1 MASIYFLH
9 RTLIVYRMASNWWV
23 EEWDFTFVLI
33 IAAIFFTLAF
43 GMFYCDREYRHNF
56 YFGGEMA
63 ADTKMTYNFRSK
75 LNQDIIRLSEVGNEN
90 TNYYLFVIYIKNVF
104 SIFYLFLFI

>member
-1 MASIYFLH
+1 
-9 RTLIVYRMASNWWV
+9 MASNWWV
-23 EEWDFTFVLI
+23 EEWDFTFVLV
-33 IAAIFFTLAF
+33 IAAIFFTLAL

-90 TNYYLFVIYIKNVF
+90 INYYLFVIKIYHSKYF
-104 SIFYLFLFI
+104 S

>member
-1 MASIYFLH
+1 MMIVFVDFMASIYFLY

-43 GMFYCDREYRHNF
+43 GMFYCDREYQHNF

-90 TNYYLFVIYIKNVF
+90 INYYLLSSRY
-104 SIFYLFLFI
+104 

>member
-1 MASIYFLH
+1 
-9 RTLIVYRMASNWWV
+9 MASNWWV
-23 EEWDFTFVLI
+23 EEWDFTFVLV
-33 IAAIFFTLAF
+33 IAAIFFTLAL

-75 LNQDIIRLSEVGNEN
+75 LNEDIIRLSEVGTKNFHCHLLSN
-90 TNYYLFVIYIKNVF
+90 MALKVFNDFHNFLCYLTF
-104 SIFYLFLFI
+104 SWRNHCRK

>member
-1 MASIYFLH
+1 MS
-9 RTLIVYRMASNWWV
+9 SNWWV

-90 TNYYLFVIYIKNVF
+90 INYCLFVIKNTF
-104 SIFYLFLFI
+104 LDFLFLFVYLIFS

>member
-1 MASIYFLH
+1 
-9 RTLIVYRMASNWWV
+9 MASNWWV
-23 EEWDFTFVLI
+23 EEWDFTFVLV
-33 IAAIFFTLAF
+33 IAAIFFTLAL

-75 LNQDIIRLSEVGNEN
+75 LNQDIIRLSEVGTEN
-90 TNYYLFVIYIKNVF
+90 LNYHILWPFNLVLKIYNDFLVF
-104 SIFYLFLFI
+104 SVLFHI